1 MSFTFQQ
8 KWFEIFQILHLI
20 WELNWQMSSHKPAS
34 LAFRRSPLLSLSRAT
49 EVASLP
55 TGTKATVNCPVSFG
69 ASLIYATDTH
79 TRPFLLAVYA
89 RLVER
94 WHTRVC
100 WGHLIISADIY
111 FAVIQYQS
119 TALSEMA
126 AQLINCC
133 SSQHCAKGCAHRLS
147 PSP

>member
-8 KWFEIFQILHLI
+8 KWFEVFQILHLI
-20 WELNWQMSSHKPAS
+20 WELNWQMSCHKPAS

-79 TRPFLLAVYA
+79 DHFYWLFTHD
-89 RLVER
+89 
-94 WHTRVC
+94 W
-100 WGHLIISADIY
+100 
-111 FAVIQYQS
+111 
-119 TALSEMA
+119 
-126 AQLINCC
+126 
-133 SSQHCAKGCAHRLS
+133 
-147 PSP
+147 